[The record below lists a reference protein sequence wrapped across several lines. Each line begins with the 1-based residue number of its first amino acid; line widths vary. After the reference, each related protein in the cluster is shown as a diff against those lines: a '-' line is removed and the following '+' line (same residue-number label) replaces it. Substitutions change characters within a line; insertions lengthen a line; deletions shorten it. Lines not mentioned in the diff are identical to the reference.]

1 MPSLRSMLRKRLHRT
16 FHRFG
21 FRLVRAPSFERS
33 IRNWE
38 LDHEPFYFVQVGAHN
53 GITSDPFHR
62 FLFESLAW
70 ESILIEPQGPCVRTL
85 RSIYAD
91 RPSIRIEHAAIGPAG
106 SLDSGTESSENF
118 LTLYK
123 VSDLAVGL
131 PHWANQL
138 ASVRREVIASHIDRI
153 PDIER
158 WIEAE
163 RVACEPL
170 ARIVNRHLFPRVDL
184 LATDTE
190 GFDFE
195 IIKQI
200 DSLSSLPQF
209 IYYEHLHLSPQEYAE
224 SLRFLQERRY
234 HTQAVN
240 NGDTFAWL

>member
-1 MPSLRSMLRKRLHRT
+1 
-16 FHRFG
+16 
-21 FRLVRAPSFERS
+21 
-33 IRNWE
+33 
-38 LDHEPFYFVQVGAHN
+38 
-53 GITSDPFHR
+53 
-62 FLFESLAW
+62 
-70 ESILIEPQGPCVRTL
+70 
-85 RSIYAD
+85 
-91 RPSIRIEHAAIGPAG
+91 
-106 SLDSGTESSENF
+106 
-118 LTLYK
+118 
-123 VSDLAVGL
+123 
-131 PHWANQL
+131 
-138 ASVRREVIASHIDRI
+138 VRREVIASHIDRI

-195 IIKQI
+195 VVKQI